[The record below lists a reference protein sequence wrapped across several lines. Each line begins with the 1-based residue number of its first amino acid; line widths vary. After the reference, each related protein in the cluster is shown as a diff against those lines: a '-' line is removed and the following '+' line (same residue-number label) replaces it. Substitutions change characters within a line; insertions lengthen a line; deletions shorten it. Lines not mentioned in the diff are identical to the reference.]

1 MNNSMKKYVE
11 ITGKTG
17 FDKIYPLL
25 DKVESDLDE
34 DVDNKMND
42 SDEKFFGNDEGDYN
56 SGSVA
61 NACDILVPAANVHS
75 SSSGSPSFNCSARSK
90 KKTATWSWNSN
101 DKILLHFSS
110 DPRPFDV
117 FEKDIDLNK
126 FSHIVAQT
134 NLMHHRMVV
143 IW

>member
-17 FDKIYPLL
+17 SDKIYPLL
-25 DKVESDLDE
+25 DEVKSDLDE

-61 NACDILVPAANVHS
+61 NARDILVPAANVHS
-75 SSSGSPSFNCSARSK
+75 SSSGSSSFNCSARFK
-90 KKTATWSWNSN
+90 KSQLPGVGKATTRYYYIFLVIEGRLMSLRKTLT
-101 DKILLHFSS
+101 
-110 DPRPFDV
+110 
-117 FEKDIDLNK
+117 
-126 FSHIVAQT
+126 
-134 NLMHHRMVV
+134 
-143 IW
+143 